1 MKKYSLFIEYNNK
14 RYYFMKFNFSVG
26 NSTCFKYSFT
36 KDVNQ
41 TLYCDTEGEVL
52 SVFDEAFK
60 TDKGLQEFLS
70 KININAIN
78 VLEYEENIVDKIVVG

>member
-60 TDKGLQEFLS
+60 TDKGRGAEALCVYPPLRCRTDGGDYRS
-70 KININAIN
+70 
-78 VLEYEENIVDKIVVG
+78 